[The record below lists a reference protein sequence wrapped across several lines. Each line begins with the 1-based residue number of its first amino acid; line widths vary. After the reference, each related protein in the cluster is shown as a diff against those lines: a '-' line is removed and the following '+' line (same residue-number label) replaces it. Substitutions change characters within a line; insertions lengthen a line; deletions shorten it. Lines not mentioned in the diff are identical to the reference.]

1 MVKILKRMKCSINS
15 GEHLEIEFDN
25 EMLTARS
32 TLEFR
37 YIDNDVAK
45 SHATVSVNFT
55 DEQVSELIETLQ
67 KYLTDRALD
76 IYPNKGN

>member
-1 MVKILKRMKCSINS
+1 MVKVLKRMKRSINPR
-15 GEHLEIEFDN
+15 ELLEIEFDN
-25 EMLTARS
+25 EMITARS

-37 YIDNDVAK
+37 YVDTDDDKN
-45 SHATVSVNFT
+45 HAAVSVNFT

-67 KYLTDRALD
+67 KYLTDRTLD